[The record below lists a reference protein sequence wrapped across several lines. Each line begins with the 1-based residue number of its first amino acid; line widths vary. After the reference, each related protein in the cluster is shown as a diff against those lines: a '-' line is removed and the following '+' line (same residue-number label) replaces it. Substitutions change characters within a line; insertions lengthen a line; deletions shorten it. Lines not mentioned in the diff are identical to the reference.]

1 MLYLTPLMSPG
12 PFQVFVELFQP
23 AIKMSSLTDCTLLN
37 KVNYIPLK
45 CSKRGFSVFY
55 IYIYIYGER
64 NDQLSLLIA

>member
-45 CSKRGFSVFY
+45 CSKRGFSVFFY
-55 IYIYIYGER
+55 IYIYMGKGMT
-64 NDQLSLLIA
+64 N